1 MGCLLQIFF
10 GFLARFLWYVILNPL
25 LTLFFFLLDIGLIW
39 SIGSYLI
46 IELFFYGTAIHDY
59 QLLIT
64 VILLI
69 PFLIKL
75 VRKIKDIHFNIK
87 WWLIQR
93 DMKKFGLSGSANE
106 LEEYYAIKR
115 EQKQTQEKRETIRR
129 QITEETFRDEKG
141 IQQPPLE
148 EMDDK
153 EKDYSIEYI
162 DGMPVRKHSKN
173 SKLQRTVNEF
183 LEMKRKE
190 NDYE

>member
-1 MGCLLQIFF
+1 MGCLLHLFLQLLGHFIGIF
-10 GFLARFLWYVILNPL
+10 IITPL
-25 LTLFFFLLDIGLIW
+25 FKIFFFLLDTGLVW
-39 SIGSYLI
+39 SIGFYLI
-46 IELFFYGTAIHDY
+46 TELFFFGTAIHDY

-115 EQKQTQEKRETIRR
+115 EQKQTQEKR
-129 QITEETFRDEKG
+129 
-141 IQQPPLE
+141 
-148 EMDDK
+148 K
-153 EKDYSIEYI
+153 EI
-162 DGMPVRKHSKN
+162 
-173 SKLQRTVNEF
+173 
-183 LEMKRKE
+183 
-190 NDYE
+190 DYE